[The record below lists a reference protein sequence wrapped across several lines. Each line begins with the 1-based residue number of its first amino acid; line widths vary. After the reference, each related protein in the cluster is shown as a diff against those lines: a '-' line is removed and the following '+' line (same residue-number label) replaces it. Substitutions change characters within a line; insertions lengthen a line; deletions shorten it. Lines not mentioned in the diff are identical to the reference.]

1 MPAYNVDLEKFA
13 GLNAQVVGISVD
25 SVYSHIAW
33 QKHDIGVLDYP
44 LASDFFPH
52 GGVAET
58 FGVLRKGDPIPGISD
73 RAVFI
78 IDKAGTIAWVKTYP
92 LDQTPET
99 EEIFAALRQLEAA
112 AAAR

>member
-1 MPAYNVDLEKFA
+1 MAK
-13 GLNAQVVGISVD
+13 
-25 SVYSHIAW
+25 
-33 QKHDIGVLDYP
+33 
-44 LASDFFPH
+44 
-52 GGVAET
+52 
-58 FGVLRKGDPIPGISD
+58 SD